1 MAQHSLIPIIWE
13 AIMGQFVWLVEQ
25 CSSPENIYGMQKILK
40 RILKNLS
47 MVNSGLNSWLRQGMT
62 HFLQGNGM
70 SKQMLITSLVLQGTL
85 GVACPDKLK
94 KVTIDL

>member
-13 AIMGQFVWLVEQ
+13 VIMEQFVWLVEQ

-47 MVNSGLNSWLRQGMT
+47 MASSGLNSWLRQDMT
-62 HFLQGNGM
+62 HFLQGNGT
-70 SKQMLITSLVLQGTL
+70 SKQMLITSLVRQGTL
-85 GVACPDKLK
+85 GEACPDKLK
-94 KVTIDL
+94 KVIIDL